1 MVGRHNH
8 DAWPVCGAWARRKR
22 PRPSLCVREVQ
33 YFTGELWLA
42 TSGSIADVWRDDDRM
57 DSRALV

>member
-1 MVGRHNH
+1 MMPGRSAVHGP
-8 DAWPVCGAWARRKR
+8 AEKR
-22 PRPSLCVREVQ
+22 PRPSLCVRKVQ

-42 TSGSIADVWRDDDRM
+42 TSGRFADVWRDGDRM